1 MTRQECGGLSGIV
14 LAGGK
19 SQRLGRDKALLEL
32 EGRTLIAHVLD
43 KLSSLCEELI
53 VSAND
58 VETYAH
64 LPARIVPDVVPGRG
78 ALSGIHAGLA
88 AMRNERA
95 IVVACDMPFLNLPFL
110 RYMVSIAPGY
120 DVVVPRPGEDHEPLH
135 AIYAAR
141 CVEPIAQLLATGP
154 WRIIELYE
162 RVRVRE
168 VTAEEV
174 RLFDA
179 DLSFF
184 NVNTPEEWAKARR
197 LAARRRRCAGG
208 S

>member
-1 MTRQECGGLSGIV
+1 MARHERGGLSGIV

-19 SQRLGRDKALLEL
+19 SQRIGRDKALLEL
-32 EGRTLIAHVLD
+32 EGRTLITHVLD
-43 KLSSLCEELI
+43 RLSPLCGELI
-53 VSAND
+53 ISTNAG
-58 VETYAH
+58 ELYTH
-64 LPARIVPDVVPGRG
+64 LPARIIPDVIPGRG

-120 DVVVPRPGEDHEPLH
+120 DVVVPRPGRDYEPLH
-135 AIYAAR
+135 AVYAAS
-141 CVEPIAQLLATGP
+141 CVEPIAQLVAEGP
-154 WRIIELYE
+154 RRIVELYQ
-162 RVRVRE
+162 RVQVRE
-168 VTAEEV
+168 VTAGEV

-184 NVNTPEEWAKARR
+184 NVNTPEEWARARR
-197 LAARRRRCAGG
+197 LAARRRRAGG
-208 S
+208 G